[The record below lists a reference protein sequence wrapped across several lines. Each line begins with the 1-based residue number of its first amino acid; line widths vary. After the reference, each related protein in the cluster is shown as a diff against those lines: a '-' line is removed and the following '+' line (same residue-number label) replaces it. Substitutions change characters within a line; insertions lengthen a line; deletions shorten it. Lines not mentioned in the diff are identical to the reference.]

1 MKNNTFL
8 TAFWHNLI
16 FANYEIDPQI
26 LQKYLPYKTELDLF
40 EGKCFVSVVGF
51 DFKETAV
58 LGVKFPFHINFE
70 EINLRFY
77 VRFKDGNTWKRGAV
91 FIKEIVPKF
100 MITFIANTL
109 YKENYATH
117 ATRKF
122 LQTTDNQ
129 MVLRYEWLNKSRWN
143 YLEVTAENQKN
154 DIIPH
159 SEAEFITEHYWGYA
173 RSKEN
178 LTMEY
183 EVVHPKWQIQEVV
196 NYKIEADFVDL
207 YGSEFSFLENAKPS
221 SVFLAD
227 GSQVSILKGKRIL

>member
-1 MKNNTFL
+1 MKRNTFL
-8 TAFWHNLI
+8 TAFWQNLI
-16 FANYEIDPQI
+16 FANYEIDSKI
-26 LQKYLPYKTELDLF
+26 LQKYLPHKTELDLF

-51 DFKETAV
+51 DFRETAV
-58 LGVKFPFHINFE
+58 LGVKFPFHVNFE

-77 VRFKDGNTWKRGAV
+77 VRHKDGNTWKRGAV
-91 FIKEIVPKF
+91 FIKEIVPKS

-117 ATRKF
+117 ATRKS
-122 LQTTDNQ
+122 LQSIDNQ

-154 DIIPH
+154 TIAPN

-183 EVVHPKWQIQEVV
+183 EVVHPKWQIQKVI

-207 YGSEFSFLENAKPS
+207 YGCEFSFLENAEPS

-227 GSQVSILKGKRIL
+227 GSQVSILQGKKIL

>member
-1 MKNNTFL
+1 MKKDVFL
-8 TAFWHNLI
+8 TAFWQNLI

-51 DFKETAV
+51 DFRETAV

-100 MITFIANTL
+100 MITFIANTI

-117 ATRKF
+117 ATRKS
-122 LQTTDNQ
+122 LQSTDNQ

-143 YLEVTAENQKN
+143 FLEVTAKN
-154 DIIPH
+154 EKNTISPNT
-159 SEAEFITEHYWGYA
+159 EAEFITEHYWGYA
-173 RSKEN
+173 HSKEN

-183 EVVHPKWQIQEVV
+183 EVVHPKWQIQEVID
-196 NYKIEADFVDL
+196 YKIEADFVDL

-227 GSQVSILKGKRIL
+227 GSEVSILKGRRIL

>member
-1 MKNNTFL
+1 MKKNVFL
-8 TAFWHNLI
+8 TAFWQNLI
-16 FANYEIDPQI
+16 FANYEIDPAI
-26 LQKYLPYKTELDLF
+26 LQKYLPHKTELDLF

-51 DFKETAV
+51 DFRETAV

-117 ATRKF
+117 ATRKS
-122 LQTTDNQ
+122 LQLIDNQ
-129 MVLRYEWLNKSRWN
+129 TVLRYEWLNKSRWN
-143 YLEVTAENQKN
+143 YLEVRAENQKSN
-154 DIIPH
+154 IVPN

-183 EVVHPKWQIQEVV
+183 EVVHPKWQVQEVV
-196 NYKIEADFVDL
+196 DYKIEADFVDL

-227 GSQVSILKGKRIL
+227 GSPVSILKGKRIL

>member
-1 MKNNTFL
+1 MKKNVFL
-8 TAFWHNLI
+8 TAFWQNLI
-16 FANYEIDPQI
+16 FANYEIDPAI
-26 LQKYLPYKTELDLF
+26 LQKYLPHKTELDLF

-51 DFKETAV
+51 DFRETAV

-122 LQTTDNQ
+122 SQSVDNKI
-129 MVLRYEWLNKSRWN
+129 VLRYEWLNKSHWN
-143 YLEVTAENQKN
+143 YLEVTAESQKHTITPN
-154 DIIPH
+154 

-173 RSKEN
+173 HSKEN

-196 NYKIEADFVDL
+196 DYKIEADFVDL

-227 GSQVSILKGKRIL
+227 GSRVSILQGKRIL